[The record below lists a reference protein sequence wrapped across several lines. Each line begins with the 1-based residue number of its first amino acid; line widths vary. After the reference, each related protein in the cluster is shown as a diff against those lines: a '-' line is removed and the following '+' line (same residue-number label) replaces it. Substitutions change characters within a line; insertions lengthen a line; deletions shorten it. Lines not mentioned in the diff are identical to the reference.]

1 MRRDRRPPTNVVACP
16 QSLFDYYNQLLS
28 LHQNGM
34 GSSAWRRTVSAPIIL
49 LGGILIGANLG
60 TVLHKSSRVYLFQ
73 QALCINYYRIHDP
86 SKIHWPHSVEEKTCK
101 VPEIQATLSMVDGID
116 SFLQLLPR
124 KSFDPYRRD
133 RGSGE
138 ALLFQRSKRPA
149 DRFIHDQQPSLY
161 LVYTKTFFSGLAF
174 VAL

>member
-1 MRRDRRPPTNVVACP
+1 
-16 QSLFDYYNQLLS
+16 
-28 LHQNGM
+28 M
-34 GSSAWRRTVSAPIIL
+34 GSSAWKRTVSAPIVL

-101 VPEIQATLSMVDGID
+101 VPEIQATLSMIDGID

-124 KSFDPYRRD
+124 KSFDPSGHD
-133 RGSGE
+133 RVLE
-138 ALLFQRSKRPA
+138 VALLFQQSKWPA
-149 DRFIHDQQPSLY
+149 NRFIHDQQPSLY
-161 LVYTKTFFSGLAF
+161 LVHTKNFFSGLAS